1 MTLLFTTLLILH
13 HAILSSATMTAT
25 TFKQTLLDDHN
36 AMRTKV
42 ASGVLTGDGAYIFPK
57 ATDMI
62 QLKWSDTI
70 AAVAQSHA
78 EGCVWA
84 HSTQPINGYGENIAY
99 TTATWDVAALKDRI
113 KAWLDDEAV
122 HTKFTGS
129 GVNYGNLQCSDVC
142 GHFTQGIWAKTAELG
157 CGYYAC
163 PGTPSNPS
171 ASGTWKYLVCNYF
184 TRGNIAIMQNGN
196 VINSVYTTGTS
207 SCTTASCPTGY
218 KNCVNHLCAASTS
231 APTSSTSSPTPSPT
245 DSPVVPPSNPDIYFC
260 NYNWNQLNGA
270 WQYDSNNKYTK
281 DTGISAT
288 YTFMADPFLMYYD
301 DNVGL
306 VRIFDGTDNYIFA
319 QCTESTIISCVAGTW
334 QYYTGSSWVVD
345 ADAYISSSACPVPA
359 QSNNKLE
366 ATHSFKTIKQQP
378 SDNKSYPIK

>member
-84 HSTQPINGYGENIAY
+84 HSTQPIDGYGENIAI
-99 TTATWDVAALKDRI
+99 TTATWDVDALKDII
-113 KAWLDDEAV
+113 KAWLDNEAV
-122 HTKFTGS
+122 DTKFTGS

-171 ASGTWKYLVCNYF
+171 ASGTWNYLVCNYF
-184 TRGNIAIMQNGN
+184 IRGNIRYLDVNGN
-196 VINSVYTTGTS
+196 VLNSVYTTGAS
-207 SCTTASCPTGY
+207 SCTNCPSGY
-218 KNCVNHLCAASTS
+218 QNCVNHLCAASTS

-245 DSPVVPPSNPDIYFC
+245 DSPVVHPDIYLC
-260 NYNWNQLNGA
+260 NYIWSQFNGA
-270 WQYDSNNKYTK
+270 WQYDSVNRYTK
-281 DTGISAT
+281 NTGISGMT
-288 YTFMADPFLMYYD
+288 DPFVMYY
-301 DNVGL
+301 NGL
-306 VRIFDGTDNYIFA
+306 VMIRDGTLYWIFA
-319 QCTESTIISCVAGTW
+319 QCTESTISSCAAGKW
-334 QYYTGSSWVVD
+334 QYWTGSNWAVHST
-345 ADAYISSSACPVPA
+345 AYISSSACPVPA